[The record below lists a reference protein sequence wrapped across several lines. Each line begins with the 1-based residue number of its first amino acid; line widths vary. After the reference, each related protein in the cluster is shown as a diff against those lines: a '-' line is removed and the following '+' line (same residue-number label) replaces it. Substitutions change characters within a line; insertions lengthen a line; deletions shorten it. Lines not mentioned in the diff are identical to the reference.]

1 MTQYFVAASL
11 AVTIASSL
19 FEFGV
24 TSMAHLFFFFFGSV
38 SHSSFFIGA
47 WPFSDLSRCSVE
59 FKYGL

>member
-24 TSMAHLFFFFFGSV
+24 TSMAHLFIFFGSV
-38 SHSSFFIGA
+38 SHSSFFIDA

-59 FKYGL
+59 FKYAL